1 MKMVTASKGGTAHE
15 PAPSNPMGY
24 AAATSKPKVQKKG
37 EIERVTMETAENGW
51 TVRVSYKDKPGTK
64 GQPSRYEPS
73 KEYVFNGIADAVAFV
88 SEAAGGGEAK
98 KVKAA

>member
-1 MKMVTASKGGTAHE
+1 MQMVKAAKGGAARET
-15 PAPSNPMGY
+15 APSNPMGY
-24 AAATSKPKVQKKG
+24 AMATSKPKVQKKG

-51 TVRVSYKDKPGTK
+51 TVRVSYKDKPRKGGGTD
-64 GQPSRYEPS
+64 YMPS
-73 KEYVFNGIADAVAFV
+73 KEYVFNSIADAVGFV